1 MTSNLGKIEEDSLF
15 LLLSFEDGSRRNAVV
30 CDEIDVLS
38 LFLVIGCVCV
48 YVIEREL

>member
-30 CDEIDVLS
+30 CDDWCFVVKLDV
-38 LFLVIGCVCV
+38 CVCDR
-48 YVIEREL
+48 ERNVMRV